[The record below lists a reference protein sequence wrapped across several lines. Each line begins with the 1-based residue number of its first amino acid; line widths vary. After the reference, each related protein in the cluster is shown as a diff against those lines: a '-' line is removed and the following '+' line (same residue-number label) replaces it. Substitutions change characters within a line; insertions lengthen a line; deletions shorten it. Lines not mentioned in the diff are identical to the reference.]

1 MKQMIFLCFL
11 ILAAY
16 QDLKTKSI
24 ESRLFWLFGFLGAGI
39 CLIEKRSLSE
49 VAVSCGIGVVLL
61 LVSRWTQGGIGEG
74 DGWFFVVSGLYLPK
88 RANGAL
94 FLCGLSLCFLVSLP
108 LAVMSV
114 IRHGNGRKRSLP
126 FLPFLLLPGIWL
138 GVAAFPNG

>member
-16 QDLKTKSI
+16 QDLRMKSI
-24 ESRLFWLFGFLGAGI
+24 ESRLFWLFGFTGIGI
-39 CLIEKRSLSE
+39 CLLEKRSLSE
-49 VAVSCGIGVVLL
+49 VMVSCGIGGILL
-61 LVSRWTQGGIGEG
+61 LVSRWTRGGIGEG
-74 DGWFFVVSGLYLPK
+74 DGWFFVVSGLYLPG
-88 RANGAL
+88 RANGVL

-114 IRHGNGRKRSLP
+114 IRRGNGRKRRLP

-138 GVAAFPNG
+138 GLTAFPNG